1 MQLINLARQNT
12 NFGDESFIFFAPH
25 NPSEPFYPGYY
36 GDIFYEALDKIG
48 IHEEERKE
56 RNIVFHSLRH
66 FCATYLRQRADVEI
80 VQSIMGHR
88 TVKMSEHYA
97 DHETQE
103 KIDNMRNAITEAWSK
118 YMTA

>member
-1 MQLINLARQNT
+1 M
-12 NFGDESFIFFAPH
+12 SFIFFAPH

-48 IHEEERKE
+48 VHEEERKE

-66 FCATYLRQRADVEI
+66 FCATYLRQRTDIETVK
-80 VQSIMGHR
+80 SIMGHR
-88 TVKMSEHYA
+88 TVKMSEHYS

-103 KIDNMRNAITEAWSK
+103 KIDNMRNVITGAWAK